1 MLAEKEALLVARLE
15 EFGRSELLTPEFCL
29 NADQEAGSL
38 RQPSPVESTLI
49 ARLRVGEM
57 EAFDQLVEEYQALV
71 YALALRILNNAEDAR
86 DATQETFL
94 KVYRHFGKF
103 RGEAS
108 LKTWIC
114 RIAINQARSA
124 DRWLRRRRR
133 NDTTSLDAPWGP
145 SNGANGWTN
154 GAANG
159 GANGYDQRSPIDYLQ
174 SRYATPEDETLS
186 RERSRQ
192 IERGLRQLKKDFR
205 IAVILRDIEGLSYEE
220 IAWVTEVSVGTV
232 KSRIARGR
240 EMLRETIQ
248 AGERELGF
256 GSYRSS

>member
-1 MLAEKEALLVARLE
+1 MLAEKEALLAARLE
-15 EFGRSELLTPEFCL
+15 EFGGAELLTPEFGL
-29 NADQEAGSL
+29 NADQEAGRSG
-38 RQPSPVESTLI
+38 QPCPFESRLVS
-49 ARLRVGEM
+49 RLRAGEM

-71 YALALRILNNAEDAR
+71 YALAFRILNNAEDAR

-94 KVYRHFGKF
+94 KVYRHFGNF

-133 NDTTSLDAPWGP
+133 NDMTSLDAPWGP
-145 SNGANGWTN
+145 PMSANGAM
-154 GAANG
+154 NG
-159 GANGYDQRSPIDYLQ
+159 GANGHDQRSPIDYLR
-174 SRYATPEDETLS
+174 SGCATPEDETLS
-186 RERSRQ
+186 RERARQ

-240 EMLRETIQ
+240 EMLREAIQ
-248 AGERELGF
+248 AGERVLSF
-256 GSYRSS
+256 GSRRSS

>member
-15 EFGRSELLTPEFCL
+15 EFGRSELLTPELGL
-29 NADQEAGSL
+29 NGDQDAGRSG
-38 RQPSPVESTLI
+38 QPCPFESRLV
-49 ARLRVGEM
+49 ARLRAGEM

-71 YALALRILNNAEDAR
+71 YALALRILNDAEDAR

-94 KVYRHFGKF
+94 KIYRHFCNF

-133 NDTTSLDAPWGP
+133 NDMTSLDAPWGQ
-145 SNGANGWTN
+145 SANANG
-154 GAANG
+154 GMNG
-159 GANGYDQRSPIDYLQ
+159 GANGNDQRSPIDYLQ
-174 SRYATPEDETLS
+174 SGYATPEDETLL
-186 RERSRQ
+186 RERGRQ

-240 EMLRETIQ
+240 EMLRETIH
-248 AGERELGF
+248 AGERGFSF
-256 GSYRSS
+256 GSRRSS